1 MLAKLQAVWPQAEAA
16 ATCCRRR
23 CRTPTPGID
32 AVITL
37 ASIVLGTDFRA
48 QGKRLPR
55 NLGFGDL
62 TPERVAAL

>member
-1 MLAKLQAVWPQAEAA
+1 M
-16 ATCCRRR
+16 
-23 CRTPTPGID
+23 PTRGID

-55 NLGFGDL
+55 DLGFGDL

>member
-1 MLAKLQAVWPQAEAA
+1 MPYGLVFTSELAKEVGV
-16 ATCCRRR
+16 
-23 CRTPTPGID
+23 PTPGID

-48 QGKRLPR
+48 EGKRLPR
-55 NLGFGDL
+55 DLGFGDL